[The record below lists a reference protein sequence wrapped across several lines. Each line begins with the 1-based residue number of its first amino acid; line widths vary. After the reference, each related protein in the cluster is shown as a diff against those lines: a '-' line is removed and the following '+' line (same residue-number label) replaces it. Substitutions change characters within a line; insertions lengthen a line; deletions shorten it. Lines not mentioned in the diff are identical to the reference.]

1 MKIDA
6 SSPSGRYW
14 VQVFTI
20 DTWNQFLN
28 AGATVTG
35 FRVNRW
41 GFVQRLK
48 PGDWL
53 LCYLSKVSRWVGILE
68 VKSEPYLDDTTRIWK
83 EEAYP
88 CRVDVSVVTSLPPSD
103 AIPIKDVADLSIFNE
118 PSWSVFLMASPTLWK
133 EPDAKAVVNAIQT
146 EVASKR

>member
-1 MKIDA
+1 MKTEA

-14 VQVFTI
+14 VQVFTV
-20 DTWNQFLN
+20 DTWNEFLN
-28 AGATVTG
+28 AGAKTTG

-68 VKSEPYLDDTTRIWK
+68 VVSEPYLDDKTRIWK
-83 EEAYP
+83 GDTYP
-88 CRVDVSVVTSLPPSD
+88 CRVDVKMVTSLPPND
-103 AIPIKDVADLSIFNE
+103 GIPIKELADKLSIFNG
-118 PSWSVFLMASPTLWK
+118 PSWSLFLMASPTLWK
-133 EPDAKAVVNAIQT
+133 EPDAKVVVRAIRGQ
-146 EVASKR
+146 APRS